1 MKFQLFNDVLRSSK
15 KCFVPEKIAI
25 SWIRFWNTVARW
37 TLRNA
42 SQNWQPAGGYP
53 RALLGRRQA
62 CASRDV
68 APEGLRSTRSLT
80 PNCLPLVPALQER
93 RERGS
98 GPDAPGRVRTA
109 PLRGKVETAILQDRR
124 CSLTG
129 LADTLRVSKE
139 TIRRTVHDLGYR
151 KICCRWVPHTL
162 NAEQKRKRVE
172 VANGILADYH
182 ARGEDFLKEIVTV
195 DETWV
200 KLYDPLTRT
209 ESKQWK
215 KKSEKAP
222 VKPKIGPTNA
232 KLMCT
237 VFFDAEGIITVD
249 FLEKGN
255 TINSARYIASLRKL
269 LRDVSRKRTEKRGKQ
284 FVLHQD
290 NARPHTS
297 RETGTFMERQG
308 IRRLE
313 HPPYSPDLAP
323 ADFFLFPKLKK
334 MLRGHQFESVKEVRA
349 AVHRALAQVSARG
362 LMAAFTQW
370 MRRLQLCVEMGG
382 DYVEVHL

>member
-1 MKFQLFNDVLRSSK
+1 MHVGRSEMRAKIDNQREVIRAHFLAGDKPAQVVTLLQRAYGAHAASLPTVCRWFQRFRSG
-15 KCFVPEKIAI
+15 E
-25 SWIRFWNTVARW
+25 
-37 TLRNA
+37 NA
-42 SQNWQPAGGYP
+42 VRDRTHPGAP
-53 RALLGRRQA
+53 R
-62 CASRDV
+62 
-68 APEGLRSTRSLT
+68 
-80 PNCLPLVPALQER
+80 
-93 RERGS
+93 
-98 GPDAPGRVRTA
+98 RVRTA

-182 ARGEDFLKEIVTV
+182 ARGDDFLKEIVTV